1 MPDDARRLLDFR
13 PRPKKPTRLG
23 RPAAFRA
30 AEAKEPVPQP
40 LPVLVDAVCPDPVE
54 WCERDE
60 CVRSVCVLSYTP
72 GYGMV
77 DGTMVLGATLGAR
90 CVMSRARY
98 TSWLPL
104 RSGNGASDWF
114 SSRVACPI
122 KGCGLA
128 DRTDMFRKVASE
140 PFRKLER
147 A

>member
-23 RPAAFRA
+23 RPAALSA
-30 AEAKEPVPQP
+30 AEANEPVPHP
-40 LPVLVDAVCPDPVE
+40 LPVLVDAVCPDPLE

-90 CVMSRARY
+90 
-98 TSWLPL
+98 
-104 RSGNGASDWF
+104 
-114 SSRVACPI
+114 
-122 KGCGLA
+122 
-128 DRTDMFRKVASE
+128 
-140 PFRKLER
+140 
-147 A
+147 